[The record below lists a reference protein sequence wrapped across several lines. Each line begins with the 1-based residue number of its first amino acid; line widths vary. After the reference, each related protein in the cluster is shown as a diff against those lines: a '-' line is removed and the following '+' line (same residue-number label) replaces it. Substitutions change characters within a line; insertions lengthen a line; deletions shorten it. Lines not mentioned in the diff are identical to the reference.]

1 MRPKAAAAPTANMP
15 VPSSRERPMVGAAAA
30 LEVVV
35 AATLAAAVEE
45 VAVAD
50 ALAVEELVDDGAVYL
65 AGSSVPQS
73 AASAS
78 SHAF

>member
-1 MRPKAAAAPTANMP
+1 
-15 VPSSRERPMVGAAAA
+15 MVGAAAA

-35 AATLAAAVEE
+35 AAALAAAE
-45 VAVAD
+45 VAD
-50 ALAVEELVDDGAVYL
+50 ATVADELAEELVDVGAVYL

-73 AASAS
+73 AFSAS

>member
-15 VPSSRERPMVGAAAA
+15 VPSSRETPMVGAAAP

-35 AATLAAAVEE
+35 AATLAAEE
-45 VAVAD
+45 VAAAVD
-50 ALAVEELVDDGAVYL
+50 VLAAEELVDVGAVYL
-65 AGSSVPQS
+65 AGSRVPQS
-73 AASAS
+73 AFSAS